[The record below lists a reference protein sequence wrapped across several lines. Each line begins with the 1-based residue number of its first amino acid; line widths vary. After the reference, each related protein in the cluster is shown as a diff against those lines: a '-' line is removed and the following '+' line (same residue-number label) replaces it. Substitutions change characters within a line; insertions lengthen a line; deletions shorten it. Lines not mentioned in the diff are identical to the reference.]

1 MRDNIQ
7 LAAIAAA
14 TLAMTSIAQAQS
26 SVTLYGIVD
35 DGPSYTSNAGGHA
48 GWQMVSGS
56 AQGSRWG
63 LKGIEDLGGGLA
75 TIFRLENGFN
85 VNNGTLSQGGR
96 EFGRQAYFG
105 VTSSTLGTLTLGRQ
119 LDMINDFVAPM
130 TANSSWG
137 GYAFSHPF
145 DNDNTDGSFR
155 INNAIKYTSANYGG
169 LNFGATYAFSNATG
183 FAQDRE
189 YSAGVQYTNGPL
201 VIAGAYSNV
210 NGLGTSTTGAVTADT
225 APFVADSER
234 IAGAGIK
241 YAFGPAAVAFVYTY
255 TDIGQPVKNN
265 LVHATLSGSSLR
277 FSNYEI
283 NGSYQ
288 FTPQFAV
295 MAMYDFTHG
304 DYAASNGTVR
314 PNWNQVGLMGDYLL
328 SKRTDVYMQG
338 VWQHVSGV
346 ANDMGGM
353 SGALILG
360 SAGQSSTSSQLL
372 VHVGLRHKF

>member
-1 MRDNIQ
+1 M
-7 LAAIAAA
+7 
-14 TLAMTSIAQAQS
+14 S
-26 SVTLYGIVD
+26 S
-35 DGPSYTSNAGGHA
+35 
-48 GWQMVSGS
+48 
-56 AQGSRWG
+56 
-63 LKGIEDLGGGLA
+63 
-75 TIFRLENGFN
+75 
-85 VNNGTLSQGGR
+85 
-96 EFGRQAYFG
+96 
-105 VTSSTLGTLTLGRQ
+105 
-119 LDMINDFVAPM
+119 
-130 TANSSWG
+130 
-137 GYAFSHPF
+137 
-145 DNDNTDGSFR
+145 
-155 INNAIKYTSANYGG
+155 
-169 LNFGATYAFSNATG
+169 TG

-225 APFVADSER
+225 APVVADSER

-265 LVHATLSGSSLR
+265 LVHATLNGSSLR

-288 FTPQFAV
+288 FTPQFSG

-314 PNWNQVGLMGDYLL
+314 PNWNEVGLMGDYLL

-346 ANDMGGM
+346 ADDMGGM

-372 VHVGLRHKF
+372 VHVGLRNKF